1 MQEYMFENVSKNMA
15 VVLCSDSFSGMNVI
29 ELLCNNERE
38 LSKVGCF
45 STK

>member
-1 MQEYMFENVSKNMA
+1 MFEHVGKNMA
-15 VVLCSDSFSGMNVI
+15 VVFLCSDRFSGMNVI

-45 STK
+45 SAK